1 MAFAQEQSHGTNC
14 TDLANRFALAS
25 NTAELSRGVSTI
37 NEFMKQ
43 AMQLAMTAAIGK

>member
-14 TDLANRFALAS
+14 TDLANRFALAA
-25 NTAELSRGVSTI
+25 NTAELSRGVFMT